1 MTIASLDPDYK
12 LLISP
17 YRKLLVTLSD
27 KLSQVRDLQRMK
39 HFLEDAGYELFQD
52 SPMDDPLEIF
62 LAMEHARLMSSKD
75 LSFLREM
82 MSSFHRE
89 DLVKIIDEFNESRG
103 IRKG

>member
-1 MTIASLDPDYK
+1 
-12 LLISP
+12 
-17 YRKLLVTLSD
+17 
-27 KLSQVRDLQRMK
+27 
-39 HFLEDAGYELFQD
+39 
-52 SPMDDPLEIF
+52 MDDPLEIF

-82 MSSFHRE
+82 LSSFHRE